1 MTPRIRARASSRV
14 VQNSSL
20 FVNYIY
26 RNLMQKQISVV
37 LDKGVEFA
45 FHVPEGVPLAHDV
58 ARAWL
63 DKQFIELEC
72 EPLRASGKVLTADK
86 VLVVTQ
92 AAGTALFNDAQW
104 VAGYVAAV
112 SAALG
117 KPMIRVDVPSMA
129 ITY

>member
-1 MTPRIRARASSRV
+1 
-14 VQNSSL
+14 
-20 FVNYIY
+20 
-26 RNLMQKQISVV
+26 MQKQISVV
-37 LDKGVEFA
+37 FDKGIELT
-45 FHVPEGVPLAHDV
+45 FHVPDGMPLAHDA
-58 ARAWL
+58 ARSWL
-63 DKQFIELEC
+63 DKQFTELEC

-92 AAGTALFNDAQW
+92 AAGLTLFKDAQW

>member
-1 MTPRIRARASSRV
+1 
-14 VQNSSL
+14 
-20 FVNYIY
+20 
-26 RNLMQKQISVV
+26 MQKQINVV
-37 LDKGVEFA
+37 LDKGVEFS
-45 FHVPEGVPLAHDV
+45 FHVPDGAPLAHDA

-63 DKQFIELEC
+63 DQQFTALDC

-92 AAGTALFNDAQW
+92 AAGAALLGDAKW
-104 VAGYVAAV
+104 SADYVAAV

-117 KPMIRVDVPSMA
+117 KPMIRVDVPAMA

>member
-1 MTPRIRARASSRV
+1 
-14 VQNSSL
+14 
-20 FVNYIY
+20 
-26 RNLMQKQISVV
+26 MQKQISVV
-37 LDKGVEFA
+37 LDKGVEFS
-45 FHVPEGVPLAHDV
+45 FHVPEGPTLAHDA

-63 DKQFIELEC
+63 DKQFTELEC

-92 AAGTALFNDAQW
+92 AAGPALFNDAQW

>member
-1 MTPRIRARASSRV
+1 
-14 VQNSSL
+14 
-20 FVNYIY
+20 
-26 RNLMQKQISVV
+26 MQKQISVV
-37 LDKGVEFA
+37 FDKGVELS
-45 FHVPEGVPLAHDV
+45 FHVPDGVPLGHDA

-63 DKQFIELEC
+63 DQQFVALEC

-92 AAGTALFNDAQW
+92 AAGPALFNDAKW
-104 VAGYVAAV
+104 TAEYVAAV

-117 KPMIRVDVPSMA
+117 KAMIHVDVPSMA

>member
-1 MTPRIRARASSRV
+1 MRAGSAG
-14 VQNSSL
+14 L
-20 FVNYIY
+20 
-26 RNLMQKQISVV
+26 NLHIDNQRDLLELEI
-37 LDKGVEFA
+37 
-45 FHVPEGVPLAHDV
+45 

-63 DKQFIELEC
+63 DHQFTTLDC

-86 VLVVTQ
+86 ILVVTQ
-92 AAGTALFNDAQW
+92 AAGAALLGDAKW
-104 VAGYVAAV
+104 AAEYVAAV

>member
-1 MTPRIRARASSRV
+1 
-14 VQNSSL
+14 
-20 FVNYIY
+20 
-26 RNLMQKQISVV
+26 MQKQINVV
-37 LDKGVEFA
+37 LDKGVEFS
-45 FHVPEGVPLAHDV
+45 FHVPDGAALGHDA

-63 DKQFIELEC
+63 DHQFIALDC

-92 AAGTALFNDAQW
+92 AAGAALLGDAKW
-104 VAGYVAAV
+104 SADYVAAV

-117 KPMIRVDVPSMA
+117 KPMIRVDVPAMA

>member
-1 MTPRIRARASSRV
+1 
-14 VQNSSL
+14 
-20 FVNYIY
+20 
-26 RNLMQKQISVV
+26 MQKQISVV
-37 LDKGVEFA
+37 FDKGIELT
-45 FHVPEGVPLAHDV
+45 FHVPDAMPLAHDA

-63 DKQFIELEC
+63 DKQFTELEC

-92 AAGTALFNDAQW
+92 AAGPTLFKDTQW

-112 SAALG
+112 SSALG

>member
-1 MTPRIRARASSRV
+1 
-14 VQNSSL
+14 
-20 FVNYIY
+20 
-26 RNLMQKQISVV
+26 MQKQISVV
-37 LDKGVEFA
+37 LDKDDEFS
-45 FHVPEGVPLAHDV
+45 FHVPDAVALTHDG

-63 DKQFIELEC
+63 DEQFVALDC

-86 VLVVTQ
+86 VLVITQ
-92 AAGTALFNDAQW
+92 AAGRALFADAQW
-104 VAGYVAAV
+104 SAAYVAAV

>member
-1 MTPRIRARASSRV
+1 
-14 VQNSSL
+14 
-20 FVNYIY
+20 
-26 RNLMQKQISVV
+26 MQKQISVV
-37 LDKGVEFA
+37 LNNGQEFS
-45 FHVPEGVPLAHDV
+45 FHVPEGVALTHDR

-63 DKQFIELEC
+63 DSQFIALDC

-86 VLVVTQ
+86 ILVITQ
-92 AAGTALFNDAQW
+92 AAGSDMFADAQW
-104 VAGYVAAV
+104 VVDYVAAV